1 MPALTVA
8 QTHIILLAASVP
20 LALSFAVGSNSL
32 KMAMIQIARE
42 QTAEFIITKEALKM
56 SNKYANM
63 VTNQ

>member
-1 MPALTVA
+1 M
-8 QTHIILLAASVP
+8 P

-32 KMAMIQIARE
+32 KMAMIQIAME